1 MQNITIT
8 AYDWVPDFAQGHVR
22 DLRVRWAL
30 REAGLPYD
38 VELIEQGKQTEPA
51 HLARQPFAQVP
62 TLDAEGAALFE
73 SGAIVWR
80 IAERSPALLPGD
92 TADRDRT
99 LSWCFAAL
107 NSVEPFVA
115 QLAFL
120 SIFARER
127 EAAARIVPQVTALV
141 ERKLSRLSDALGD
154 SDWLVANRFTA
165 ADVLMVT
172 VLRDVPEDTLAAY
185 PTLRAYRDR
194 GTARPTF
201 AEALDEQMQPFTEHA
216 PRYEKAS

>member
-1 MQNITIT
+1 MKNITIT

-38 VELIEQGKQTEPA
+38 VTLIEQGRQTEPG

-62 TLDAEGAALFE
+62 TLDADEARLFE

-80 IAERSPALLPGD
+80 IAERSPTLMPEDA
-92 TADRDRT
+92 ADRDSA
-99 LSWCFAAL
+99 LSWCFSAL

-115 QLAFL
+115 QLTFL
-120 SIFARER
+120 SIFAQDK
-127 EAAARIVPQVTALV
+127 EAAGRLVPQITALV
-141 ERKLSRLSDALGD
+141 ERKLKRLSDALGD
-154 SDWLVANRFTA
+154 KDWLVADRFTA

-172 VLRDVPEDTLAAY
+172 VLRDVPEVTLAAY
-185 PTLRAYRDR
+185 PALRAYRDR
-194 GTARPTF
+194 GTARPAF
-201 AEALDEQMQPFTEHA
+201 AAALAEQMAPFAEHA